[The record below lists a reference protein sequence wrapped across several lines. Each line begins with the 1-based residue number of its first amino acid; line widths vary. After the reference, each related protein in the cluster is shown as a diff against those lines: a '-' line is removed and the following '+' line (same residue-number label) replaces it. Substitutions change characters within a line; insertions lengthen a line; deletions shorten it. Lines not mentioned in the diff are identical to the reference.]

1 MNVDGVFTPKMKTA
15 LRQAGDA
22 IRDCPEGDKLDRVAL
37 ETLYDA
43 FKTAAAHNTNQNT
56 NVGFITDGGVL
67 DMPLFGMIVR
77 AVSCHRACS
86 P

>member
-1 MNVDGVFTPKMKTA
+1 MNVDGVFSPRMKTA

-22 IRDCPEGDKLDRVAL
+22 IRDCAEGDKLDRIAL

-43 FKTAAAHNTNQNT
+43 FKTAAAHNTNQNVDDALG
-56 NVGFITDGGVL
+56 NGGVL

-77 AVSCHRACS
+77 AVSCHCARS